1 MEFRSI
7 LVNLDVD
14 SGSSGLL
21 SVAIDLAARFGAEIS
36 AVAGASLAT
45 DLIAFEGAAVAVG
58 NYDAERK
65 QLEDRL
71 QAIEVDFIAKVPTN
85 LRGRCVTLLTAPN
98 ELAVIAARR
107 ADLILVDSWAG
118 EKVASRNL
126 DVGALLLSAGRPLL
140 LVAGGN
146 THVSAKTV
154 IVGWKDG
161 REARRA
167 VADAM
172 PLLRSAM
179 EVIVA
184 AIDEGDTMEQRASVE
199 DVAGWLRLHGVA
211 ANGNVY
217 PLVGTHAETLQSLA
231 RHSEADLIVT
241 GAFGHSRMREQ
252 LFGGVTRDLLAA
264 GAVNRFM
271 SN

>member
-14 SGSSGLL
+14 SRSSDLL
-21 SVAIDLAARFGAEIS
+21 RVAIDLAERFGAEIS
-36 AVAGASLAT
+36 AVAGAWPTT
-45 DLIAFEGAAVAVG
+45 DLVALEGTAIAVG
-58 NYDAERK
+58 SDDAERK

-71 QAIEVDFIAKVPTN
+71 QGLEVDFIAKVPAK
-85 LRGRCVTLLTAPN
+85 LRGSCVTLLAAPN
-98 ELAVIAARR
+98 EIVATAARR

-126 DVGALLLSAGRPLL
+126 DVGALLLSAGRPVL
-140 LVAGGN
+140 LVADGN
-146 THVSAKTV
+146 THVSAKTI

-172 PLLRSAM
+172 PLLRSAT

-184 AIDEGDTMEQRASVE
+184 AIDEGTAMEQKASVE
-199 DVAGWLRLHGVA
+199 DVLAWLRLHGVA
-211 ANGNVY
+211 ANGDVY

-231 RHSEADLIVT
+231 RHWEADLIVA

-264 GAVNRFM
+264 GAINRFM